1 MLLEENF
8 GDYHLVNNNNILP
21 HLLFDLILVEKFLS
35 QISVYNQ
42 IRGAIDGTIGGSLLF
57 DITHE
62 VEDLKIICKRS
73 GPAFTIIVENKE
85 KTKHCIE
92 YEEELFHCDFT
103 FALYCPKFPECAQG
117 NEK

>member
-1 MLLEENF
+1 MF
-8 GDYHLVNNNNILP
+8 GDNHIVNNNNILP
-21 HLLFDLILVEKFLS
+21 HSLFASILVEKFLS

-42 IRGAIDGTIGGSLLF
+42 IRGAIDGTIGNSLLF
-57 DITHE
+57 DISHE
-62 VEDLKIICKRS
+62 VEDLKIICKRI

-85 KTKHCIE
+85 GKYCIE

-117 NEK
+117 NGK